1 MDERTWIVDAANV
14 IGARPD
20 GWWRDRAAAALR
32 LHKRLS
38 KMCSGVSASRTA
50 DRGDLPAQVVLVL
63 EGAARAGIVAG
74 PDPDTHTGP
83 RTGRLVVV
91 HAPGSGD
98 DAVVEAA
105 VEAVRRQRGA
115 VLVITADRELRGRV
129 HAVGAATAGPGW
141 LWALLDNNG

>member
-38 KMCSGVSASRTA
+38 ALCSGVSVVRTA
-50 DRGDLPAQVVLVL
+50 GGVDLPAQVVLVL
-63 EGAARAGIVAG
+63 EGAARAGIAVG
-74 PDPDTHTGP
+74 PDPDTRSGTHAAG
-83 RTGRLVVV
+83 LIVV

-105 VEAVRRQRGA
+105 VNAVRRQRGA

-141 LWALLDNNG
+141 LWALLDNAP

>member
-1 MDERTWIVDAANV
+1 M
-14 IGARPD
+14 
-20 GWWRDRAAAALR
+20 
-32 LHKRLS
+32 
-38 KMCSGVSASRTA
+38 SASRTA

-83 RTGRLVVV
+83 RTGPRTGRLVVV

-105 VEAVRRQRGA
+105 IEAVRRQRGA